1 MVDRKPS
8 KIGTFLMA
16 AIYWGALFYWLRG
29 DLLDGAADEQMRAL
43 RLFLVSIPYVGF
55 VLWSA
60 ISDLPENIRDI
71 PYVGRALK
79 PVTWVLFVLG
89 LAYWGWVDKDAVGF
103 LLVGVALLGLATAMA
118 LACFLYSGSA
128 SSRLFGLERFVN
140 VYPSITKPE
149 GHVRFNQKLWTTT
162 LVLIIYFGM
171 TNVMLYGISDS
182 TLDIFSSFRA
192 IMAGASGS
200 IMHLGIGPIVTGSII
215 MQLFAGAKIIQL
227 DLQDSADKQLYQGV
241 QKLLVMIMIPIESIP
256 QVYGFL
262 DPHETMILQYGI
274 GWANAIIV
282 AQLFIGS
289 YLVFLLDEL
298 VSKWGIGSGI
308 SLFIA
313 AGVAQSTFVGTLS
326 PLAVVQGSPLSF
338 ENPPSGALPM
348 IFYTLRTATNS
359 QLVSQNGFELILLNH
374 ANPVAALV
382 SSVVVFL
389 VVAYAESSKL
399 ELPLTHG
406 KVRGHR
412 GQYPIRLVYASNI
425 PVILMAAL
433 LANINMFTLLF
444 WSHPTL
450 STIPILG
457 RNAAPLHLFGNT
469 YNMSYAHLFGSYE
482 LGATTASDGFAW
494 YASMV
499 NGVGDWLLPLLNQ
512 TGDAYGHSLGQ
523 IMIHVLVYVFVM
535 TAGSTV
541 FAKFWIETTNMGAK
555 DVAKQIERTGMQ
567 IPGFRKNP
575 VVLERILERY
585 IPPVTLF
592 SGAFVGLLASG
603 ADLLG
608 TVGNATGTGLLLAVG
623 IILRTYE
630 QIQKEQA
637 MEMHPVL
644 REFFGAE

>member
-1 MVDRKPS
+1 MVERRPNA
-8 KIGTFLMA
+8 IGLAIMA
-16 AIYWGALFYWLRG
+16 TIYWGALFYWLRD
-29 DLLDGAADEQMRAL
+29 DLLDGAADEQTRAL
-43 RLFLVSIPYVGF
+43 KMLLVSFPYVAF
-55 VLWSA
+55 VMWA
-60 ISDLPENIRDI
+60 AMTDLPENIREI
-71 PYVGRALK
+71 PYLGRSLK
-79 PVTWVLFVLG
+79 GVIWLAFVLA
-89 LAYWGWVDKDAVGF
+89 LTYWGWVDEAAIGF
-103 LLVGVALLGLATAMA
+103 LLVGVALLGLGASMAMVC
-118 LACFLYSGSA
+118 LLYSGTE
-128 SSRLFGLERFVN
+128 SSRLYGLSRLVD

-149 GHVRFNQKLWTTT
+149 GHVRFNQKLWTTV
-162 LVLIIYFGM
+162 LVLIIYFMM
-171 TNVMLYGISDS
+171 TNVMIYGLSSS

-227 DLQDSADKQLYQGV
+227 DMQDSGDKQLYQGV
-241 QKLLVMIMIPIESIP
+241 QKLLVLFMIPIESIP

-262 DPHETMILQYGI
+262 DPSAAVISDYGI

-282 AQLFIGS
+282 SQLFIGS

-326 PLAVVQGSPLSF
+326 PLPTVQGSPLSF
-338 ENPPSGALPM
+338 DNPPSGVLPM

-359 QLVSQNGFELILLNH
+359 QLVSENGFELILLNH
-374 ANPVAALV
+374 ANPVAALA
-382 SSVVVFL
+382 SSIIVFL

-433 LANINMFTLLF
+433 LANVNMFTLLF
-444 WSHPTL
+444 WSHPVL
-450 STIPILG
+450 STVPILG
-457 RNAAPLHLFGNT
+457 RNGAWSKAHWFG
-469 YNMSYAHLFGSYE
+469 AYE
-482 LGATTASDGFAW
+482 VGATTPTDGFAW
-494 YASMV
+494 YSSMV
-499 NGVGDWLLPLLNQ
+499 NGVGDWLIPLLNQ

-523 IMIHVLVYVFVM
+523 IMVHVFVYVFFM

-541 FAKFWIETTNMGAK
+541 FAKFWIETTNMGTK

-637 MEMHPVL
+637 MEMHPML

>member
-1 MVDRKPS
+1 
-8 KIGTFLMA
+8 
-16 AIYWGALFYWLRG
+16 
-29 DLLDGAADEQMRAL
+29 
-43 RLFLVSIPYVGF
+43 
-55 VLWSA
+55 
-60 ISDLPENIRDI
+60 
-71 PYVGRALK
+71 
-79 PVTWVLFVLG
+79 
-89 LAYWGWVDKDAVGF
+89 
-103 LLVGVALLGLATAMA
+103 
-118 LACFLYSGSA
+118 
-128 SSRLFGLERFVN
+128 
-140 VYPSITKPE
+140 
-149 GHVRFNQKLWTTT
+149 
-162 LVLIIYFGM
+162 
-171 TNVMLYGISDS
+171 
-182 TLDIFSSFRA
+182 
-192 IMAGASGS
+192 MAGASGS

>member
-1 MVDRKPS
+1 MVERRPNA
-8 KIGTFLMA
+8 IGLGIMA
-16 AIYWGALFYWLRG
+16 TIYWGALFYWLRD
-29 DLLDGAADEQMRAL
+29 DLLDGAADEQTRAL
-43 RLFLVSIPYVGF
+43 KMLLVSFPYVAF
-55 VLWSA
+55 VMWA
-60 ISDLPENIRDI
+60 AMTDLPENIREI
-71 PYVGRALK
+71 PYLGRSLK
-79 PVTWVLFVLG
+79 GIIWLAFVLA
-89 LAYWGWVDKDAVGF
+89 LTYWGWVDEAAIGY
-103 LLVGVALLGLATAMA
+103 LLVGVALLGLGASMAMVC
-118 LACFLYSGSA
+118 LLYSGTE
-128 SSRLFGLERFVN
+128 SSRLYGLSRLVD

-149 GHVRFNQKLWTTT
+149 GHVRFNQKLWTTV
-162 LVLIIYFGM
+162 LVLIIYFMM
-171 TNVMLYGISDS
+171 TNVMIYGLSSS

-227 DLQDSADKQLYQGV
+227 DMQDSGDKQLYQGV
-241 QKLLVMIMIPIESIP
+241 QKLLVLFMIPIESIP

-262 DPHETMILQYGI
+262 DPSAAMISDYGI

-282 AQLFIGS
+282 SQLFIGS

-326 PLAVVQGSPLSF
+326 PLPTVQGSPLSF
-338 ENPPSGALPM
+338 DNPPSGTLPM

-359 QLVSQNGFELILLNH
+359 QLVSENGFELILLNH
-374 ANPVAALV
+374 ANPVAALA
-382 SSVVVFL
+382 SSIIVFL

-433 LANINMFTLLF
+433 LANVNMFTLLF
-444 WSHPTL
+444 WSHPVL
-450 STIPILG
+450 STVPILG
-457 RNAAPLHLFGNT
+457 RNGAWSKAHWFG
-469 YNMSYAHLFGSYE
+469 AYE
-482 LGATTASDGFAW
+482 VGATTPTDGFAW
-494 YASMV
+494 YSSMV
-499 NGVGDWLLPLLNQ
+499 NGVGDWLIPLLNQ

-523 IMIHVLVYVFVM
+523 IMVHVFVYVFFM

-541 FAKFWIETTNMGAK
+541 FAKFWIETTNMGTK

-637 MEMHPVL
+637 MEMHPML

>member
-1 MVDRKPS
+1 MVERRPNRLGLT
-8 KIGTFLMA
+8 IMA
-16 AIYWGALFYWLRG
+16 TIYWGALFYWLRG
-29 DLLDGAADEQMRAL
+29 DLLDGAADEQTRAL
-43 RLFLVSIPYVGF
+43 KMLFVSFPYVGF
-55 VLWSA
+55 VMWSA
-60 ISDLPENIRDI
+60 MTDLPENIREI
-71 PYVGRALK
+71 PYLGRSLK
-79 PVTWVLFVLG
+79 GVIWLAFVLS
-89 LAYWGWVDKDAVGF
+89 LAYWGWVDKAAIGY
-103 LLVGVALLGLATAMA
+103 LLVGVALLGLGASMAMVC
-118 LACFLYSGSA
+118 LLYSGTE
-128 SSRLFGLERFVN
+128 SSRLYGLSRLVD

-149 GHVRFNQKLWTTT
+149 GHVRFNQKLWTTV
-162 LVLIIYFGM
+162 LVLIIYFMM
-171 TNVMLYGISDS
+171 TNVMIYGLSSS

-227 DLQDSADKQLYQGV
+227 DLQDSGDKQLYQGV
-241 QKLLVMIMIPIESIP
+241 QKLLVLFMIPIESIP

-262 DPHETMILQYGI
+262 DPSVAVINDYGI

-282 AQLFIGS
+282 SQLFIGS

-326 PLAVVQGSPLSF
+326 PLPTVQGTPLSF
-338 ENPPSGALPM
+338 ENPPSGTLPM

-359 QLVSQNGFELILLNH
+359 QLVSENGFELILLNH
-374 ANPVAALV
+374 ANPVAALA
-382 SSVVVFL
+382 SSIIVFL

-433 LANINMFTLLF
+433 LANVNMFTLLF
-444 WSHPTL
+444 WSHPVL
-450 STIPILG
+450 STVPILG
-457 RNAAPLHLFGNT
+457 RNGAWSKAHWFG
-469 YNMSYAHLFGSYE
+469 AYE
-482 LGATTASDGFAW
+482 VGATTPSDGFAW
-494 YASMV
+494 YSSMV
-499 NGVGDWLLPLLNQ
+499 NGVGDWLIPLLNQ

-523 IMIHVLVYVFVM
+523 VMVHVFVYVFFM

-541 FAKFWIETTNMGAK
+541 FAKFWIETTNMGTK

-585 IPPVTLF
+585 IPPVTRF
-592 SGAFVGLLASG
+592 SGAVGGLLASG

-637 MEMHPVL
+637 MEMHPML

>member
-1 MVDRKPS
+1 MVDRNPS
-8 KIGTFLMA
+8 VIGISVMSI
-16 AIYWGALFYWLRG
+16 IYWGALIWWLKEPLQTA
-29 DLLDGAADEQMRAL
+29 DSIWALTAAKAKAL
-43 RLFLVSIPYVGF
+43 KIIGVSFPYVLFIIWGTQT
-55 VLWSA
+55 
-60 ISDLPENIRDI
+60 DLPENIAEM
-71 PYVGRALK
+71 PYVGRMLK
-79 PVTWVLFVLG
+79 PVIW
-89 LAYWGWVDKDAVGF
+89 LAFMIFFFAWGWVDPSVVGF
-103 LLVGVALLGLATAMA
+103 LLVGVGLLGLASA
-118 LACFLYSGSA
+118 LALVCLMYSGPE
-128 SSRLFGLERFVN
+128 SSRLYALERLVD

-162 LVLIIYFGM
+162 LVLIIYFMM
-171 TNVMLYGISDS
+171 TNVMIWGLSDS
-182 TLDIFSSFRA
+182 TLDVFSSFRA

-227 DLQDSADKQLYQGV
+227 DLQDSADKRLYQGV
-241 QKLLVMIMIPIESIP
+241 QKILVLIMIPIESIP

-262 DPHETMILQYGI
+262 DPHESVIIQFGI
-274 GWANAIIV
+274 GWANALIV

-326 PLAVVQGSPLSF
+326 PLPVVQGSPMSI
-338 ENPPSGALPM
+338 ENPPSGTLPM

-359 QLVSQNGFELILLNH
+359 ELVSQNGFETILLNH

-382 SSVVVFL
+382 SSVIVFL

-433 LANINMFTLLF
+433 LANVNMFTLLF
-444 WSHPTL
+444 WSHPVL
-450 STIPILG
+450 SKVPILG
-457 RNAAPLHLFGNT
+457 RNADI
-469 YNMSYAHLFGSYE
+469 SYAHWFGSYE
-482 LGATTASDGFAW
+482 PNATTPTGGFAW
-494 YASMV
+494 YSSMV
-499 NGVGDWLLPLLNQ
+499 NGVGDWLMPLLNQ
-512 TGDAYGHSLGQ
+512 SGDAMGHSLGQ
-523 IMIHVLVYVFVM
+523 IMVHVFTYVFFM

-541 FAKFWIETTNMGAK
+541 FAKFWIETTNMGSK

-585 IPPVTLF
+585 IPPVTIF
-592 SGAFVGLLASG
+592 SGAFVGLLAAG

>member
-1 MVDRKPS
+1 MVDRKAS
-8 KIGTFLMA
+8 VIGTSAMSL
-16 AIYWGALFYWLRG
+16 IYWGALIWWLK
-29 DLLDGAADEQMRAL
+29 DPLQSADSLWALTAAKTKAL
-43 RLFLVSIPYVGF
+43 KIIGVSFPYVLFIIWGTQT
-55 VLWSA
+55 
-60 ISDLPENIRDI
+60 DLPENIAEM
-71 PYVGRALK
+71 PYVGRMLK
-79 PVTWVLFVLG
+79 PVIW
-89 LAYWGWVDKDAVGF
+89 LAFMVFFFAWGWVDPSVVGF
-103 LLVGVALLGLATAMA
+103 LLVGVGLLGLTSA
-118 LACFLYSGSA
+118 LALVCLMYSGPE
-128 SSRLFGLERFVN
+128 SSRLYALERLVD

-162 LVLIIYFGM
+162 LVLIIYFMM
-171 TNVMLYGISDS
+171 TNVMIWGLSDS
-182 TLDIFSSFRA
+182 TLDVFSSFRA

-227 DLQDSADKQLYQGV
+227 DLQDSADKRLYQGV
-241 QKLLVMIMIPIESIP
+241 QKILVLIMIPIESIP

-262 DPHETMILQYGI
+262 DPHESVIIQFGI
-274 GWANAIIV
+274 GWANALIV

-326 PLAVVQGSPLSF
+326 PLPVVQGSPMSI
-338 ENPPSGALPM
+338 ENPPSGTLPM

-359 QLVSQNGFELILLNH
+359 ELVSQNGFETILLNH

-382 SSVVVFL
+382 SSVIVFL

-433 LANINMFTLLF
+433 LANVNMFTLLF
-444 WSHPTL
+444 WSHPVL
-450 STIPILG
+450 SKVPILG
-457 RNAAPLHLFGNT
+457 RNADI
-469 YNMSYAHLFGSYE
+469 SYAHWFGSYE
-482 LGATTASDGFAW
+482 PNATTPTGGFAW
-494 YASMV
+494 YSSMV
-499 NGVGDWLLPLLNQ
+499 NGVGDWLMPLLNQ
-512 TGDAYGHSLGQ
+512 SGDAMGHSLGQ
-523 IMIHVLVYVFVM
+523 IMVHVFTYVFFM

-541 FAKFWIETTNMGAK
+541 FAKFWIETTNMGSK

-585 IPPVTLF
+585 IPPVTIF
-592 SGAFVGLLASG
+592 SGAFVGLLAAG